1 MELMARVFLLLL
13 LPLSSSAATAV
24 AAPPPPRSQAQ
35 TADGVLVNGNFA
47 MSPRKMNATV
57 IVGRDSLPG
66 WALRGRVEYVSG
78 GPQPGGMYFAAAPG
92 AHALRLGARA
102 SAAQAVAVRPGA
114 AYALTFAATR
124 ACARDVEREEA
135 LRVAVS
141 PSFSAPG
148 DVPVRTLYGAGAA
161 DAWAWGFRAAERN
174 AQVEFSNPAA
184 ADDHDG
190 DDGLNC
196 GPLLAA
202 VAFKELPAP
211 MPSKD
216 NLIRNGD
223 FEAGPAAI
231 PNSTAGVLLPPKR
244 KDATS
249 PLPGWIVESLR
260 PVRLVD
266 APHFAVPQGQ
276 RAVELVAGREGAV
289 AQVIRTAPGRAY
301 NLSFAVGDARDGCE
315 GAMLVHAVVV
325 AGGGGN
331 ATAKAA
337 AAAVPYASRG
347 GGGARQASLRFV
359 ASGRRARVTFYSS
372 YYHTSAG
379 DGVSP
384 CGPVLDQVKVQPLMT
399 KA

>member
-1 MELMARVFLLLL
+1 MEFMVRMLLLLL
-13 LPLSSSAATAV
+13 LPLSSAATAV
-24 AAPPPPRSQAQ
+24 APLAPAPPPRAHTQ

-66 WALRGRVEYVSG
+66 WALRGHVEYVSG

-92 AHALRLGARA
+92 VHALRLGARA

-124 ACARDVEREEA
+124 TCARDVEYEEA
-135 LRVAVS
+135 LRLRVAVS

-148 DVPVRTLYGAGAA
+148 DVPVRTLYGAAAA
-161 DAWAWGFRAAERN
+161 DAWAWGFRAAERD
-174 AQVEFSNPAA
+174 AQVVFSNPAA
-184 ADDHDG
+184 DDH

-202 VAFKELPAP
+202 VAIKELPAP
-211 MPSKD
+211 MPSK
-216 NLIRNGD
+216 GK
-223 FEAGPAAI
+223 
-231 PNSTAGVLLPPKR
+231 PNTMHP
-244 KDATS
+244 
-249 PLPGWIVESLR
+249 W
-260 PVRLVD
+260 
-266 APHFAVPQGQ
+266 
-276 RAVELVAGREGAV
+276 
-289 AQVIRTAPGRAY
+289 
-301 NLSFAVGDARDGCE
+301 
-315 GAMLVHAVVV
+315 M
-325 AGGGGN
+325 
-331 ATAKAA
+331 
-337 AAAVPYASRG
+337 
-347 GGGARQASLRFV
+347 ASLRFV

>member
-1 MELMARVFLLLL
+1 MTFLFL
-13 LPLSSSAATAV
+13 
-24 AAPPPPRSQAQ
+24 
-35 TADGVLVNGNFA
+35 D
-47 MSPRKMNATV
+47 
-57 IVGRDSLPG
+57 
-66 WALRGRVEYVSG
+66 
-78 GPQPGGMYFAAAPG
+78 
-92 AHALRLGARA
+92 
-102 SAAQAVAVRPGA
+102 
-114 AYALTFAATR
+114 LTT
-124 ACARDVEREEA
+124 
-135 LRVAVS
+135 
-141 PSFSAPG
+141 
-148 DVPVRTLYGAGAA
+148 
-161 DAWAWGFRAAERN
+161 
-174 AQVEFSNPAA
+174 
-184 ADDHDG
+184 
-190 DDGLNC
+190 
-196 GPLLAA
+196 PLLAA
-202 VAFKELPAP
+202 
-211 MPSKD
+211 D

-266 APHFAVPQGQ
+266 APHVAVPPGQ

-289 AQVIRTAPGRAY
+289 AQVIRTAPGRSY

>member
-1 MELMARVFLLLL
+1 MELTVGVFLLLL
-13 LPLSSSAATAV
+13 LPLSS
-24 AAPPPPRSQAQ
+24 AAPPPPTRAHTQ
-35 TADGVLVNGNFA
+35 TPDGVLVNGNFA
-47 MSPRKMNATV
+47 MNPRKMNDTV

-66 WALRGRVEYVSG
+66 WALRGHVEYVSG
-78 GPQPGGMYFAAAPG
+78 GPQPGGMYFAVPAG
-92 AHALRLGARA
+92 VHALRLGARA

-124 ACARDVEREEA
+124 TCAPEDEA

-141 PSFSAPG
+141 PSFSAPS

-161 DAWAWGFRAAERN
+161 DAWAWGFRAAERD
-174 AQVEFSNPAA
+174 AQVVFSNPADGH
-184 ADDHDG
+184 DDDPA
-190 DDGLNC
+190 C

-202 VAFKELPAP
+202 VAIKELPAP
-211 MPSKD
+211 LPSKD

-231 PNSTAGVLLPPKR
+231 PNSTAGVLLPPKQ

-249 PLPGWIVESLR
+249 PLPGWIIESLR

-276 RAVELVAGREGAV
+276 RAVELVAGREGAI

-301 NLSFAVGDARDGCE
+301 NLSFAVGDARNGCE
-315 GAMLVHAVVV
+315 GAMLVHAI
-325 AGGGGN
+325 AGGN
-331 ATAKAA
+331 ATL
-337 AAAVPYASRG
+337 AVPYASRG

-359 ASGRRARVTFYSS
+359 ASGRRTRVTFYSS

-379 DGVSP
+379 DGVSL
-384 CGPVLDQVKVQPLMT
+384 CGPVIDQVKVQPLMMT